1 MKPLGFKGVV
11 AKDLQGVFLNL
22 EEFADLH
29 TVKYGGRV
37 VEDIPVSIQETEQSE
52 RTQMKAD
59 HAQGFFQEQA
69 VLFCARSD
77 LPGKLPGP
85 GDWLEINSGKNPQFF
100 HKYQVGA
107 ASEEMGMARIE
118 LGRFGQ

>member
-1 MKPLGFKGVV
+1 MKPLGFKGAAAQDV
-11 AKDLQGVFLNL
+11 QGVFLNL
-22 EEFADLH
+22 GEFASLH

-37 VEDIPVSIQETEQSE
+37 AEGVPVSIQEAEE
-52 RTQMKAD
+52 AGRTQAKDD
-59 HAQGFFQEQA
+59 HAQGFFQVQA
-69 VLFCARSD
+69 VLFCARAD

-85 GDWLEINSGKNPQFF
+85 GDWLEINSGGNPRFF